1 LAILE
6 KEFTEMTPFDYRELH
21 ARAQLFDPAPPP
33 DQVSYPYREVGP
45 DPALYPQFVLAHL
58 IVDEAGS
65 PSIELM
71 NPLPHP
77 VVIHGIRWRDTE
89 NKTYPWARDEALPFP
104 FLLNPTVIRERP
116 VRYAL
121 PHQAPP
127 DPVHAYSL
135 GVVAGF
141 QNNEQVKIH
150 TVKSS
155 VPVLRTLPRVF
166 SSLKDQKTAHP
177 FLQIDEADSTIVI
190 PPGVH
195 SVRSPIILPKGYQVL
210 IRAGATL
217 QFAPEALMAVHGIL
231 HAEGTPDAPVV
242 LEGLPQADG
251 RSGPW
256 QGVVV
261 MEAPG
266 RSQWS
271 HVTVRHTT
279 GIDYAG
285 WRLTGGVTFYRS
297 DISMAHGAF
306 TDNRGEDALNIIHAD
321 FALKDVDIKRTASD
335 GFDADFSTGV
345 IEGGVYEEL
354 GQIGGGDGIDVSGST
369 VTIKGTRFQHINDK
383 AISVGEA
390 STATVLDIH
399 IEDAVV
405 GAASKD
411 RSTLEIRNATFRNIQ
426 FAGLMAYTKK
436 PEYGPGYIMADQV
449 TIEQTERIT
458 LVQTGSRLEFNKQV
472 ITPEDIDVDQ
482 LYETV
487 MKKGRGL

>member
-1 LAILE
+1 
-6 KEFTEMTPFDYRELH
+6 
-21 ARAQLFDPAPPP
+21 
-33 DQVSYPYREVGP
+33 
-45 DPALYPQFVLAHL
+45 
-58 IVDEAGS
+58 
-65 PSIELM
+65 
-71 NPLPHP
+71 
-77 VVIHGIRWRDTE
+77 
-89 NKTYPWARDEALPFP
+89 
-104 FLLNPTVIRERP
+104 
-116 VRYAL
+116 
-121 PHQAPP
+121 
-127 DPVHAYSL
+127 
-135 GVVAGF
+135 
-141 QNNEQVKIH
+141 
-150 TVKSS
+150 
-155 VPVLRTLPRVF
+155 
-166 SSLKDQKTAHP
+166 
-177 FLQIDEADSTIVI
+177 
-190 PPGVH
+190 
-195 SVRSPIILPKGYQVL
+195 
-210 IRAGATL
+210 
-217 QFAPEALMAVHGIL
+217 
-231 HAEGTPDAPVV
+231 
-242 LEGLPQADG
+242 
-251 RSGPW
+251 
-256 QGVVV
+256 
-261 MEAPG
+261 
-266 RSQWS
+266 
-271 HVTVRHTT
+271 
-279 GIDYAG
+279 
-285 WRLTGGVTFYRS
+285 
-297 DISMAHGAF
+297 MAHGAF
-306 TDNRGEDALNIIHAD
+306 TDNRGEDALSIIHAD